1 MQDYHFSGLQTR
13 MHECF
18 AEKAFDIWA
27 KNKRL
32 PYKLEV
38 TKVTT
43 KGAIVLYREIIESD
57 YWTTSKE
64 SPGEATGRLKRR
76 AISKHRYLALEASD

>member
-43 KGAIVLYREIIESD
+43 KGAIVRYRELKWSD
-57 YWTTSKE
+57 YWSTDMPSGAPKC
-64 SPGEATGRLKRR
+64 R